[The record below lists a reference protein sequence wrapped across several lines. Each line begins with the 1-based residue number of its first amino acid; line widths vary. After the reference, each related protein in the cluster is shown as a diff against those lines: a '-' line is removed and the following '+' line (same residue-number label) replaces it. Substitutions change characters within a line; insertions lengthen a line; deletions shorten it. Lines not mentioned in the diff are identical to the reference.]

1 MCICVCVGLMVSF
14 TLPLSFAFSL
24 CGSFL
29 SSFFSVSYT
38 HSLPPAYPASLI
50 SSHPPSL
57 STHSHLSSLSSFHLS
72 SLSPSHHSSI
82 SPSLLPTFPPTSH
95 SPYFLPSLPASLPA
109 SLQALWDRNQPR
121 PAFEIQPASLAPRPP
136 DAGGDPPRPC
146 LSLAKRSSDWSA
158 TCSLQME
165 GQASEGD
172 EEGPGMCA
180 LARPPTP
187 TRSRH
192 LNYAAGPRGR
202 HRNTRPFVWHS
213 VRHSVWHANLANV
226 SGAQERVARGDG
238 PLVPPVRL
246 GFLTL

>member
-1 MCICVCVGLMVSF
+1 MVSF

-29 SSFFSVSYT
+29 SSFFCLL
-38 HSLPPAYPASLI
+38 HSLPPSCLPCLPHI
-50 SSHPPSL
+50 FPPSFPFYPL
-57 STHSHLSSLSSFHLS
+57 PPFLPILLPPFLPIPLPPFLHFSLPPSHL
-72 SLSPSHHSSI
+72 PSHL
-82 SPSLLPTFPPTSH
+82 PLTLLP
-95 SPYFLPSLPASLPA
+95 SLPA

-136 DAGGDPPRPC
+136 DAGGVAPRPC
-146 LSLAKRSSDWSA
+146 LSLAKRSSDRSA

-172 EEGPGMCA
+172 EEGPGMRS